1 MARKR
6 RKGGKGAARLVKII
20 DCLNDG
26 YLPPPLDYPFLP
38 LTGKK
43 GGKSLPWLRQS
54 LAATRNAVLTNG
66 VRQLL

>member
-6 RKGGKGAARLVKII
+6 RKGGKGGKIKII
-20 DCLNDG
+20 DCLNSG

-38 LTGKK
+38 LIDKK

-54 LAATRNAVLTNG
+54 LAATRNTVLTNG